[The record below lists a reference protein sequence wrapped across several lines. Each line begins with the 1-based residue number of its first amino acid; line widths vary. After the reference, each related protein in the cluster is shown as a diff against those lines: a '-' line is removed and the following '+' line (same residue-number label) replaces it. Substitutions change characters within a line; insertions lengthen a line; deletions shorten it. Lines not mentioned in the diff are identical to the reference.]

1 MIVESLR
8 VFVTVVDKKSF
19 SRAADELFISQPSVS
34 LHIRNLENEFNVKLL
49 NRSPKQVE
57 PTESGRILYEQA
69 RQILLLYNQ
78 AKENID
84 ELRNVVKGNLKIGA
98 SFTIGEYVL
107 PRLMAEYATQ
117 YPYVEIEVM
126 IANTEEVIQ
135 ALRANQLHI
144 GLVEGKVTHTDILSE
159 PFMEDEMILVVPP
172 KHPLAGHQEVMAER
186 LHDQVWILRE
196 HGSGTRMFSDYLIE
210 EYKLSVKRSFVF
222 SSSQGVKEAVAAGLG
237 IALVSR
243 LIVQRELTSG
253 ELIGLRIKGK
263 RITRRFVIIVLPT
276 SASSKALEVFMDK
289 VTSYQ
294 WETQ

>member
-172 KHPLAGHQEVMAER
+172 KHPLARHQEVMAER